1 MTRPAGD
8 LGWGRRYLMCPPL
21 HFGVLYEI
29 NPWMS
34 SEVSVDPELALAQ
47 WEGLV
52 ATLEAAGAE
61 VVVMEPVADVPDLVF
76 TANAGLVNGG
86 QFVPSHFR
94 HPERQPETPINAAW
108 FSERGWQVDHL
119 PAELDHE
126 GAGDAL
132 PFTPEETSNES
143 GVRPTPS
150 RGGGRGSGRTVLL
163 SGYSFRSDAGA
174 ATELSTLLACPVR
187 PIQLVDPR
195 LYHLDLTFCPLDARR
210 AIVAPLGW
218 DAYGRK
224 VVEALVPEPLVLTEE
239 ETLSFC
245 ANSVVVG
252 TNVVMPAVPPR
263 VGRQLEAWGF
273 AVVGCPVDEFLKAGG
288 GCRCLTL
295 ALDVRVSPA
304 APPAP
309 EPL

>member
-1 MTRPAGD
+1 
-8 LGWGRRYLMCPPL
+8 MCPPR

-34 SEVSVDPELALAQ
+34 REVSVDPDLALAQ

-61 VVVMEPVADVPDLVF
+61 VVLMEPEDDVPDLVF
-76 TANAGLVNGG
+76 TANAGVVNGG

-94 HPERQPETPINAAW
+94 HPERRPETPINAAW
-108 FSERGWQVDHL
+108 FAKRGWRVDHL
-119 PAELDHE
+119 PPELDHE

-132 PFTPEETSNES
+132 PFTPED
-143 GVRPTPS
+143 GRP
-150 RGGGRGSGRTVLL
+150 VLL

-174 ATELSTLLACPVR
+174 ATELSTLLGCPVR

-195 LYHLDLTFCPLDARR
+195 LYHVDLTFCPLDSRR

-224 VVEALVPEPLVLTEE
+224 VVEALVPEPLVLSDD

-252 TNVVMPAVPPR
+252 PTIVMPAVPPR
-263 VGRQLEAWGF
+263 VGRQLEGWGF
-273 AVVGCPVDEFLKAGG
+273 SVVRCKIDEFLKAGG

-295 ALDVRVSPA
+295 ALDVRVSPD

>member
-1 MTRPAGD
+1 MTGSAGG

-34 SEVSVDPELALAQ
+34 SEVSVDPERALAQ

-52 ATLEAAGAE
+52 ATLEAAGAQ
-61 VVVMEPVADVPDLVF
+61 VVVMEPAAGVPDLVF
-76 TANAGLVNGG
+76 TANAGLANGG

-94 HPERQPETPINAAW
+94 HPERRPETPINAAW
-108 FSERGWQVDHL
+108 FGERGWRVDHL

-132 PFTPEETSNES
+132 PFTPED
-143 GVRPTPS
+143 
-150 RGGGRGSGRTVLL
+150 GRTVLL

-174 ATELSTLLACPVR
+174 ATELSALLGCPVR

-195 LYHLDLTFCPLDARR
+195 LYHVDLTFCPLDARR

-224 VVEALVPEPLVLTEE
+224 VVEALVPEPLVLSDD

-252 TNVVMPAVPPR
+252 TNIVMPAVPPR

-273 AVVGCPVDEFLKAGG
+273 TVVGCPIDEFLKAGG

-295 ALDVRVSPA
+295 ALDVRLSPD

>member
-1 MTRPAGD
+1 
-8 LGWGRRYLMCPPL
+8 MCPPR

-34 SEVSVDPELALAQ
+34 REVSVDPEQALAQ

-61 VVVMEPVADVPDLVF
+61 VVVMEPAADVPDLVF

-94 HPERQPETPINAAW
+94 HPERRPETPINAAW
-108 FSERGWQVDHL
+108 FGERGWRVDHL
-119 PAELDHE
+119 PAEVDHE

-132 PFTPEETSNES
+132 PFTPE
-143 GVRPTPS
+143 
-150 RGGGRGSGRTVLL
+150 GGPTVLL
-163 SGYSFRSDAGA
+163 SGYSFRSDARA

-195 LYHLDLTFCPLDARR
+195 LYHVDLTFCPLDARR

-224 VVEALVPEPLVLTEE
+224 VVEALVEEPLVLSDEE
-239 ETLSFC
+239 ALSFC

-252 TNVVMPAVPPR
+252 DTIVMPAVPPR
-263 VGRQLEAWGF
+263 VGRQLDAWGLT
-273 AVVGCPVDEFLKAGG
+273 VVGCQVDEFLKAGG

-295 ALDVRVSPA
+295 ALDVRVSPD

>member
-1 MTRPAGD
+1 MTQAAGR
-8 LGWGRRYLMCPPL
+8 LGWGRRYLMCPPR

-34 SEVSVDPELALAQ
+34 REVSVDPDLALAQ

-61 VVVMEPVADVPDLVF
+61 VVLMEPEDDVPDLVF
-76 TANAGLVNGG
+76 TANAGVVNGG

-94 HPERQPETPINAAW
+94 HPERRPETPINAAW
-108 FSERGWQVDHL
+108 FAKRGWRVDHL
-119 PAELDHE
+119 PPELDHE

-132 PFTPEETSNES
+132 PFTPED
-143 GVRPTPS
+143 GRP
-150 RGGGRGSGRTVLL
+150 VLL

-174 ATELSTLLACPVR
+174 ATELSTLLGCPVR

-195 LYHLDLTFCPLDARR
+195 LYHVDLTFCPLDSRR

-224 VVEALVPEPLVLTEE
+224 VVEALVPEPLVLSDD

-252 TNVVMPAVPPR
+252 PTIVMPAVPPR
-263 VGRQLEAWGF
+263 VGRQLEGWGF
-273 AVVGCPVDEFLKAGG
+273 SVVRCKIDEFLKAGG

-295 ALDVRVSPA
+295 ALDVRVSPD

>member
-1 MTRPAGD
+1 M
-8 LGWGRRYLMCPPL
+8 
-21 HFGVLYEI
+21 
-29 NPWMS
+29 
-34 SEVSVDPELALAQ
+34 
-47 WEGLV
+47 

-61 VVVMEPVADVPDLVF
+61 VVVMEPEADVPDLVF
-76 TANAGLVNGG
+76 TANAGVVNGG

-94 HPERQPETPINAAW
+94 HPERRPETPINAAW
-108 FSERGWQVDHL
+108 FAKRGWRVDHL
-119 PAELDHE
+119 PPELDHE

-132 PFTPEETSNES
+132 PFTPED
-143 GVRPTPS
+143 
-150 RGGGRGSGRTVLL
+150 GRTVLL

-174 ATELSTLLACPVR
+174 ATELSTLLRCPVR

-195 LYHLDLTFCPLDARR
+195 LYHVDLTFCPLDSRR

-224 VVEALVPEPLVLTEE
+224 VVEALVPEPLVLSDD

-252 TNVVMPAVPPR
+252 TTIVMPAVPPR
-263 VGRQLEAWGF
+263 VGRQLESWGF
-273 AVVGCPVDEFLKAGG
+273 TVVGCKIDEFLKAGG

-295 ALDVRVSPA
+295 ALDVRVSPD

-309 EPL
+309 AAT

>member
-1 MTRPAGD
+1 MTQPVGG
-8 LGWGRRYLMCPPL
+8 LPWGRRYLMCPPR

-34 SEVSVDPELALAQ
+34 REVSVDPDQALAQ
-47 WEGLV
+47 WEELV

-61 VVVMEPVADVPDLVF
+61 VIVMEPEADVPDLVF
-76 TANAGLVNGG
+76 TANAGVVNGG

-94 HPERQPETPINAAW
+94 HPERRPETPINAAW
-108 FSERGWQVDHL
+108 FAKRGWRVDHL

-132 PFTPEETSNES
+132 PFTPED
-143 GVRPTPS
+143 
-150 RGGGRGSGRTVLL
+150 GRTVLL

-174 ATELSTLLACPVR
+174 ATELSTLLRCPVR

-195 LYHLDLTFCPLDARR
+195 LYHVDLTFCPLDSRR

-218 DAYGRK
+218 DAYGRR
-224 VVEALVPEPLVLTEE
+224 VIEALVPEPLVLSDE

-252 TNVVMPAVPPR
+252 TTIVMPAVPPR

-273 AVVGCPVDEFLKAGG
+273 TVVGCQIDEFLKAGG

-295 ALDVRVSPA
+295 ALDVRVSPD

-309 EPL
+309 EPT

>member
-86 QFVPSHFR
+86 QFVPSQFR

-132 PFTPEETSNES
+132 PFTRED
-143 GVRPTPS
+143 
-150 RGGGRGSGRTVLL
+150 GRTVLL

-187 PIQLVDPR
+187 PIQLVEPR

-210 AIVAPLGW
+210 AIVAPVGW

-295 ALDVRVSPA
+295 AVDVRVSPA

>member
-1 MTRPAGD
+1 MTEPAES
-8 LGWGRRYLMCPPL
+8 LTWGRRYLMCPPR

-34 SEVSVDPELALAQ
+34 REVSVDPDRALVQ

-52 ATLEAAGAE
+52 ATLEAAGAD
-61 VVVMEPVADVPDLVF
+61 VVVMEPEADVPDLVF
-76 TANAGLVNGG
+76 TANAGVVNGG

-94 HPERQPETPINAAW
+94 HPERRPETPINADW
-108 FSERGWQVDHL
+108 FGKRGWRVDHL

-132 PFTPEETSNES
+132 PFTPEETIDES
-143 GVRPTPS
+143 VLGPTPS

-195 LYHLDLTFCPLDARR
+195 LYHIDLTFCPLDARR

-224 VVEALVPEPLVLTEE
+224 VVEALVPQPLVLTDD

-252 TNVVMPAVPPR
+252 STIVMPAVPPR

-273 AVVGCPVDEFLKAGG
+273 TVVGCDIGEFLKAGG

-295 ALDVRVSPA
+295 ALDVRLSPD

-309 EPL
+309 DPS

>member
-1 MTRPAGD
+1 MTELAGV
-8 LGWGRRYLMCPPL
+8 LEWGRRYLMCPPR

-34 SEVSVDPELALAQ
+34 REVSVDPDQALAQ
-47 WEGLV
+47 WDGLV

-61 VVVMEPVADVPDLVF
+61 VVVMEPEAEVPDLVF
-76 TANAGLVNGG
+76 TANAGVVNGG

-94 HPERQPETPINAAW
+94 HPERRPETPINAAW
-108 FSERGWQVDHL
+108 FAKRGWRVDHL
-119 PAELDHE
+119 PPELDHE

-132 PFTPEETSNES
+132 PFTPED
-143 GVRPTPS
+143 
-150 RGGGRGSGRTVLL
+150 GRTVLL

-174 ATELSTLLACPVR
+174 ATELSTLLRCPVR

-195 LYHLDLTFCPLDARR
+195 LYHVDLTFCPLDSRR

-224 VVEALVPEPLVLTEE
+224 VVEALVPEPLVLSDD

-252 TNVVMPAVPPR
+252 TTIVMPAVPPR
-263 VGRQLEAWGF
+263 VGRQLESWGF
-273 AVVGCPVDEFLKAGG
+273 TVVGCKIDEFLKAGG

-295 ALDVRVSPA
+295 ALDVRVSPD

-309 EPL
+309 EAT